1 MTVKEA
7 ERRGYRFTGVYYLDK
22 EETKAKKAEFK
33 GFKTLLVFE
42 PSSKYSRGFKCG
54 GWSIYAEPKYFTMK
68 LIKELE
74 EKINYEKTELE
85 FLEKEYL
92 KKIDEVKRKAAENR
106 KLLLEMNEKLLSEE
120 NFWWVVENYDE
131 TGNQFRLGL

>member
-22 EETKAKKAEFK
+22 EETKARKAEFK

-42 PSSKYSRGFKCG
+42 PSSKYSRGFRSG

-85 FLEKEYL
+85 LLEKEYL

-120 NFWWVVENYDE
+120 NF
-131 TGNQFRLGL
+131 